1 MVRIAHIADV
11 HLGTR
16 CTYLGDKAADRERD
30 FQLSFERVVDFC
42 CAPENRI
49 DALIIA
55 GDLFDTFDPPSE
67 LVGVVQ
73 RNISKLNQEKI
84 LVIAVPGTHD
94 AYGYK
99 NSIYRKDQLHG
110 IHILCSPI
118 LDQPFVQEFA
128 GKKVFFYGT
137 AYMPGVSKN
146 PFESFTPVQEEGIH
160 IGIVHGSVE
169 APPHWEK
176 RAQDLHMTAEDV
188 ARSNLD
194 YLALGHYHN
203 FQESQ
208 YGKTVAVYPGSL
220 EGRTFSEC
228 GPRYMAVVDFA
239 NRTPEVE
246 KVAVNS
252 RTIEQIKLDID
263 TYPCQSSEE
272 VVALVKRDYKDSES
286 IVKLIITGSSQI
298 PLDEPYIEQQLSDS
312 FFYIT
317 VKDQTSLVE
326 SHTVQSWIK
335 ERTIRGMFVSK
346 LLQRI
351 SQAEGEEKKT
361 LEEALK
367 IGVGFFQEVP
377 L

>member
-1 MVRIAHIADV
+1 MVKIAHIADV

-16 CTYLGDKAADRERD
+16 CTSLGDKAPEREKD
-30 FQLSFERVVDFC
+30 FLLSFERAVDFC

-55 GDLFDTFDPPSE
+55 GDLFDTFDPPSN

-73 RNISKLNQEKI
+73 KNISKLNQEGI

-110 IHILCSPI
+110 IHVLSSPV
-118 LDQPFVQEFA
+118 LDQPLVQEFT

-146 PFESFTPVQEEGIH
+146 PFESFTPVPEDGIH
-160 IGIVHGSVE
+160 IGIIHGSVG

-176 RAQDLHMTAEDV
+176 RAQDLHITPEDI

-194 YLALGHYHN
+194 YLALGHFHT
-203 FQESQ
+203 FQKMQ

-228 GPRYMAVVDFA
+228 GPRYMVVVDFTG
-239 NRTPEVE
+239 RTPEVE

-252 RTIEQIKLDID
+252 RTIELIHLNLDD
-263 TYPCQSSEE
+263 YPCQSLEE
-272 VVALVKRDYKDSES
+272 VLTLIKREYKDFES
-286 IVKLIITGSSQI
+286 IVNLTITGSSQI
-298 PLDEPYIEQQLSDS
+298 PLDGSYLEEALSDS

-317 VKDQTSLVE
+317 VKDHTSLVE
-326 SHTVQSWIK
+326 SHTVQSWVK
-335 ERTIRGMFVSK
+335 EKTIRGMFVSK
-346 LLQRI
+346 LLQEI
-351 SQAEGEEKKT
+351 SRAEGEEKEI

-367 IGVGFFQEVP
+367 IGITNFQEVP